1 MTENL
6 DLDLKKQELLNQID
20 QIFASNTKLEQSVQ
34 TDEDL
39 IFNYVWNSN

>member
-20 QIFASNTKLEQSVQ
+20 QIFASNIKLEQSVQ